1 MRKNKIYKNSG
12 NEERLMK
19 IKIMDVH
26 GSVIFI
32 NKETLQIVRG
42 DS

>member
-1 MRKNKIYKNSG
+1 MEI
-12 NEERLMK
+12 K

-32 NKETLQIVRG
+32 NKETLQIVQG
-42 DS
+42 VPE